1 MTNKEKLADT
11 SYERVITFINKTNHL
26 SDKDLRLMYERVI
39 EDLKDMFYEDGE
51 PAIYEDDLVRIK
63 IAWNR

>member
-51 PAIYEDDLVRIK
+51 SAIYEDDLVRIK